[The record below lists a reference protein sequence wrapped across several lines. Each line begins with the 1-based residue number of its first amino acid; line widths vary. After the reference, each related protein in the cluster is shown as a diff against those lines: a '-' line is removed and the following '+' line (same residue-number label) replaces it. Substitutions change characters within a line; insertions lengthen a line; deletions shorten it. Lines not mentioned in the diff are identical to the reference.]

1 MLRVHNGY
9 RDNAAMQQLHRLL
22 VEMSGIAHNDAAF
35 TQGHVGGSCKTR
47 ILCHFFNHKAG
58 KSSMAIT
65 KQNVMDALARVG
77 MPDGGDLV
85 SRDLI
90 RAVQVND
97 GAVQFV
103 IEAPTPEMA
112 ARMEPIRAAAEQL
125 VRDLDGVTEARVA
138 LTAHGPAAKPAPP
151 SLKIGGHPKPQEGPT
166 KPSGVQRILAIG
178 SGKGG
183 VGKSTVSSNL
193 AVALARQGRKVGL
206 LDADIYGPSQP
217 RMMGVNKRPASPD
230 GKTIIPLHA
239 HGVTLMSIGFMME
252 EGKAVVWRGPMLM
265 GALQQMLG
273 QVEWGEL
280 DVLLVDLPPG
290 TGDVQLTLCT
300 KSELTGA
307 IVVSTPQD
315 VALIDA
321 RKALDMFATLKTPV
335 LGLIENMSM
344 FVCPDCGSQH
354 EIFGQGGVAA
364 EADKMGVPLLGALPI
379 DLETRLAGDGGTP
392 VAAGEGPMA
401 DAYARIAEGLVKG
414 GMA

>member
-1 MLRVHNGY
+1 
-9 RDNAAMQQLHRLL
+9 
-22 VEMSGIAHNDAAF
+22 MSVTIADVKTTLARINLPDGQSLIAHDMVRAL
-35 TQGHVGGSCKTR
+35 TVTGGEVR
-47 ILCHFFNHKAG
+47 
-58 KSSMAIT
+58 
-65 KQNVMDALARVG
+65 
-77 MPDGGDLV
+77 
-85 SRDLI
+85 
-90 RAVQVND
+90 
-97 GAVQFV
+97 FV
-103 IEAPTPEMA
+103 IEAPTADVARAMAPIRDAAEKLVSEMA
-112 ARMEPIRAAAEQL
+112 
-125 VRDLDGVTEARVA
+125 GVTTVSVA
-138 LTAHGPAAKPAPP
+138 LTAHGPAPKPAAP

-166 KPSGVQRILAIG
+166 KPSGVKRIIAIG

-183 VGKSTVSSNL
+183 VGKSTLSTNL

-206 LDADIYGPSQP
+206 LDADIYGPSIP

-230 GKTIIPLHA
+230 GKTIIPLQA

-252 EGKAVVWRGPMLM
+252 EGKATIWRGPMLM

-321 RKALDMFATLKTPV
+321 RKALDMFNTLKTPV
-335 LGLIENMSM
+335 LGLVENMSM
-344 FVCPDCGSQH
+344 FICPDCGSEHQ
-354 EIFGQGGVAA
+354 IFGHGGVSA
-364 EADKMGVPLLGALPI
+364 EAAQLGVPLLGTLPI
-379 DLETRLAGDGGTP
+379 DLETRLAGDSGTP
-392 VAAGEGPMA
+392 IAAGDSA
-401 DAYARIAEGLVKG
+401 IAQAYGRIAEGMIKG